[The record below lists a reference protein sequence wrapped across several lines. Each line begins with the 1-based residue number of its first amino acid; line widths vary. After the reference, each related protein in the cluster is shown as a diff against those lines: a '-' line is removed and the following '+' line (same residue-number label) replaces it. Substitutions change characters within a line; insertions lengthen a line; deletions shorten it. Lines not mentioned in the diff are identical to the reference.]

1 MKSFTFDKRNVSLFY
16 MRVKNLVRK
25 FGTPIY
31 VYNFKTIRER
41 YLDLVE
47 NIFYPKLRIH
57 YAMKANSNIE
67 ILKLLRRLGA
77 KVETVSGGEILLA
90 LKSGFRTKDIL
101 YTSTSVSKA
110 EIVFV
115 VKNKIQINLDS
126 LSQIELYGKLNP
138 GAKVGLR
145 INQGIGA
152 GHHDHV
158 ITGGDM
164 SKFGIPL
171 PHLAQAK
178 KLAEKYQLKITSLH
192 QHIGSNV
199 LDKKILLKAFEKL
212 LETAGEFPDLESL
225 DFGGGFGVPYLPEEK
240 SFDFKIFGAEIT
252 KKMSNFCK
260 KYGRELT
267 MILEPGRFLVAE
279 SGILLATVTEIKNN
293 PKRNFVGIDTGF
305 NHLIRPIL
313 YGSYHEI
320 LNASRVKGEKIKAD
334 IVGNICEAGD
344 VFGRSR
350 IIVKPKIGDILAI
363 KNVGAYGYAMA
374 SHYNNRSLPREIL
387 V

>member
-1 MKSFTFDKRNVSLFY
+1 

-152 GHHDHV
+152 GHHNHV
-158 ITGGDM
+158 ITGGVM

-171 PHLAQAK
+171 EHLPQAK
-178 KLAEKYQLKITSLH
+178 RLAEKYKLQIISLH

>member
-1 MKSFTFDKRNVSLFY
+1 M
-16 MRVKNLVRK
+16 
-25 FGTPIY
+25 
-31 VYNFKTIRER
+31 
-41 YLDLVE
+41 
-47 NIFYPKLRIH
+47 
-57 YAMKANSNIE
+57 
-67 ILKLLRRLGA
+67 
-77 KVETVSGGEILLA
+77 
-90 LKSGFRTKDIL
+90 
-101 YTSTSVSKA
+101 
-110 EIVFV
+110 
-115 VKNKIQINLDS
+115 
-126 LSQIELYGKLNP
+126 
-138 GAKVGLR
+138 
-145 INQGIGA
+145 
-152 GHHDHV
+152 
-158 ITGGDM
+158 
-164 SKFGIPL
+164 
-171 PHLAQAK
+171 
-178 KLAEKYQLKITSLH
+178 
-192 QHIGSNV
+192 
-199 LDKKILLKAFEKL
+199 
-212 LETAGEFPDLESL
+212 ESL

-293 PKRNFVGIDTGF
+293 PKRNFVGVDTGF

>member
-152 GHHDHV
+152 GHHNHV
-158 ITGGDM
+158 ITGGVM

-171 PHLAQAK
+171 EHLPQAK
-178 KLAEKYQLKITSLH
+178 RLAEKYKLQIISLH